1 MNKKECNEIK
11 KLFTPANCAIS
22 RICGCYVDSEK
33 NKKTELKEA
42 FLSLPEEEAFKYFT
56 IFRNGLSGTVG
67 KNLLNMEFPLHTE
80 SEGGTQNFL
89 LKLRDSELK
98 DEALIEEFYDKIIA
112 NFDYGENYYIILIH
126 CAYDIPAKAT
136 DGSEMFDASDY
147 VYEFIQCTICP
158 VKLSKA
164 GLCYNSMTNAIE
176 NRIRD
181 WLVEAPI
188 NGFLFPAFN
197 DRNTDIHSLL
207 FYAKNPEQLPDGLID
222 EVLGCGIP
230 MSAKSQKETF
240 QAIVEETLGENCD
253 FETVKNIHENL
264 SELVEE
270 TKDEPVPLT
279 LDKYQVKKLLENNG
293 ASQEKL
299 KEFDERYKDVEN
311 APETSFVAANVV
323 NTKTFEIKT
332 PDVTIKVAP
341 DKTYLVENRM
351 IDGRPCIV
359 IAINEHV
366 EINGISCRPI
376 AVQKTDMADFEADQE
391 RSVPWTESGGTEA
404 AAGLEEEV
412 RPVPAGIHMIEE

>member
-22 RICGCYVDSEK
+22 RICGCYVDAEK

-56 IFRNGLSGTVG
+56 IFKNGLSGTVG
-67 KNLLNMEFPLHTE
+67 KNLINMEFPLHTE
-80 SEGGTQNFL
+80 TEGGTQEFL

-98 DEALIEEFYDKIIA
+98 DDALIEEFYDRVIA
-112 NFDYGENYYIILIH
+112 DFDYGENYYIILIH
-126 CAYDIPAKAT
+126 CAYDIPAKAS
-136 DGSEMFDASDY
+136 DGMEMFDASDY

-176 NRIRD
+176 NRTRD

-188 NGFLFPAFN
+188 HSFLFPAFN

-207 FYAKNPEQLPDGLID
+207 FYSKNPEQLPDTLVDGL
-222 EVLGCGIP
+222 LGCVIP
-230 MSAKSQKETF
+230 MTAKDQKETF
-240 QAIVEETLGENCD
+240 QAIVEETLGESCD

-270 TKDEPVPLT
+270 TKDEPVPLV
-279 LDKYQVKKLLENNG
+279 LDKQQVKRLLENHG
-293 ASQEKL
+293 APQERL
-299 KEFDERYKDVEN
+299 EEFDERYKDVEEGP
-311 APETSFVAANVV
+311 ASGFVAANVI
-323 NTKTFEIKT
+323 NTKSFEIKT
-332 PDVTIKVAP
+332 PDVSIKVAP

-351 IDGRPCIV
+351 VDGRPCLV

-366 EINGISCRPI
+366 EVNGIS
-376 AVQKTDMADFEADQE
+376 
-391 RSVPWTESGGTEA
+391 
-404 AAGLEEEV
+404 V
-412 RPVPAGIHMIEE
+412 RCAPAGKGEDER

>member
-1 MNKKECNEIK
+1 MNKKEIAEIK
-11 KLFTPANCAIS
+11 KIFSPSSCAIS

-33 NKKTELKEA
+33 NKKTELKEV
-42 FLSLPEEEAFKYFT
+42 FLCLPEEEAFKYFT
-56 IFRNGLSGTVG
+56 IFRNGLSGAIG

-80 SEGGTQNFL
+80 AEGGIQSFL

-98 DEALIEEFYDKIIA
+98 DAALIEEFYDKVIGS
-112 NFDYGENYYIILIH
+112 FDYSENYYIVLIH
-126 CAYDIPAKAT
+126 CNYDIPGKSADET
-136 DGSEMFDASDY
+136 DMFDASDS
-147 VYEFIQCTICP
+147 VYEFIQCIICP

-164 GLCYNSMTNAIE
+164 GLGYNSEENVIE
-176 NRIRD
+176 NRVRD

-207 FYAKNPEQLPDGLID
+207 FYTKNPEQLPDSLID

-230 MSAKSQKETF
+230 MSAKSQKENF

-253 FETVKNIHENL
+253 FEAIKNIHENL

-311 APETSFVAANVV
+311 TSEASFMAANVV

-341 DKTYLVENRM
+341 DKTHLVENRM

-359 IAINEHV
+359 IAIEEELEV
-366 EINGISCRPI
+366 DGIKTRPI
-376 AVQKTDMADFEADQE
+376 
-391 RSVPWTESGGTEA
+391 R
-404 AAGLEEEV
+404 
-412 RPVPAGIHMIEE
+412 RN

>member
-22 RICGCYVDSEK
+22 RICGCYVDAEK

-56 IFRNGLSGTVG
+56 IFKNALSGTVG
-67 KNLLNMEFPLHTE
+67 KNLINMEFPLHTE
-80 SEGGTQNFL
+80 TEGGTQEFL
-89 LKLRDSELK
+89 LRLRDSELK
-98 DEALIEEFYDKIIA
+98 DDALIEEFYDRVIA
-112 NFDYGENYYIILIH
+112 DFDYGENYYIILIH
-126 CAYDIPAKAT
+126 CAYDIPAKAS
-136 DGSEMFDASDY
+136 DGMEMFDASDY

-176 NRIRD
+176 NRTRD

-188 NGFLFPAFN
+188 HSFLFPAFN

-207 FYAKNPEQLPDGLID
+207 FYSKNPEQLPDTLVDGL
-222 EVLGCGIP
+222 LGCVIP
-230 MSAKSQKETF
+230 MTAKDQKETF
-240 QAIVEETLGENCD
+240 QAIVEETLGESCD

-270 TKDEPVPLT
+270 TKDEPVPLV
-279 LDKYQVKKLLENNG
+279 LDKQQVKRLLENHG
-293 ASQEKL
+293 APAERL
-299 KEFDERYKDVEN
+299 EEFDERYKDVEEGP
-311 APETSFVAANVV
+311 ASGFVAANVI
-323 NTKTFEIKT
+323 NTKSFEIKT
-332 PDVTIKVAP
+332 PDVSIKVAP

-351 IDGRPCIV
+351 VDGRPCLV

-366 EINGISCRPI
+366 EVNGIS
-376 AVQKTDMADFEADQE
+376 
-391 RSVPWTESGGTEA
+391 
-404 AAGLEEEV
+404 V
-412 RPVPAGIHMIEE
+412 RCAPAGKGEETGEA

>member
-1 MNKKECNEIK
+1 MNKKEANEIK
-11 KLFTPANCAIS
+11 KLFTPAGCAIT

-42 FLSLPEEEAFKYFT
+42 FLSLQEEEAFKYFT
-56 IFRNGLSGTVG
+56 IFRNALSGTVG
-67 KNLLNMEFPLHTE
+67 KNLINMEFPLHTE
-80 SEGGTQNFL
+80 AEGGTQHFL
-89 LKLRDSELK
+89 LKLRDSQLK
-98 DEALIEEFYDKIIA
+98 DDAILEEFYDKVIA
-112 NFDYGENYYIILIH
+112 AYDYGENYYIILIH

-136 DGSEMFDASDY
+136 DGTEMFDASDY

-164 GLCYNSMTNAIE
+164 GLCYNSLTNTIE
-176 NRIRD
+176 NRDRD
-181 WLVEAPI
+181 WLVEAPVQ
-188 NGFLFPAFN
+188 GFLFPAFN

-207 FYAKNPEQLPDGLID
+207 YYAKNPEELPDTLID
-222 EVLGCGIP
+222 ELLGCVIP

-279 LDKYQVKKLLENNG
+279 LDKYQVKKLLETNG
-293 ASQEKL
+293 ASPEKL
-299 KEFDERYKDVEN
+299 EEFEQRYAEVEEG
-311 APETSFVAANVV
+311 PGTSFVAANVV
-323 NTKTFEIKT
+323 NTRSFEIKT
-332 PDVTIKVAP
+332 PDVSIKVSQ

-366 EINGISCRPI
+366 EINGI
-376 AVQKTDMADFEADQE
+376 T
-391 RSVPWTESGGTEA
+391 
-404 AAGLEEEV
+404 V
-412 RPVPAGIHMIEE
+412 RPVAAPKTDDGEDENAQVPF

>member
-22 RICGCYVDSEK
+22 RICGCYVDAEK

-56 IFRNGLSGTVG
+56 IFKNALSGTVG
-67 KNLLNMEFPLHTE
+67 KNLINMEFPLHTE
-80 SEGGTQNFL
+80 TEGGTQEFL
-89 LKLRDSELK
+89 LRLRDSELK
-98 DEALIEEFYDKIIA
+98 DDALIEEFYDRVIA
-112 NFDYGENYYIILIH
+112 DFDYGENYYIILIH
-126 CAYDIPAKAT
+126 CAYDIPAKAS
-136 DGSEMFDASDY
+136 DGMEMFDASDY

-176 NRIRD
+176 NRTRD

-188 NGFLFPAFN
+188 HSFLFPAFN

-207 FYAKNPEQLPDGLID
+207 FYSKNPEQLPDTLVDGL
-222 EVLGCGIP
+222 LGCVIP
-230 MSAKSQKETF
+230 MTAKDQKETF
-240 QAIVEETLGENCD
+240 QAIVEETLGESCD

-270 TKDEPVPLT
+270 TKDEPVPLV
-279 LDKYQVKKLLENNG
+279 LDKQQVKRLLENHG
-293 ASQEKL
+293 APAERL
-299 KEFDERYKDVEN
+299 EEFDERYKDVEEGP
-311 APETSFVAANVV
+311 ASGFVAANVI
-323 NTKTFEIKT
+323 NTKSFEIKT
-332 PDVTIKVAP
+332 PDVSIKVAP

-351 IDGRPCIV
+351 VDGRPCLV

-366 EINGISCRPI
+366 EVNGIS
-376 AVQKTDMADFEADQE
+376 
-391 RSVPWTESGGTEA
+391 
-404 AAGLEEEV
+404 V
-412 RPVPAGIHMIEE
+412 RCAPAGKGEEAGEA